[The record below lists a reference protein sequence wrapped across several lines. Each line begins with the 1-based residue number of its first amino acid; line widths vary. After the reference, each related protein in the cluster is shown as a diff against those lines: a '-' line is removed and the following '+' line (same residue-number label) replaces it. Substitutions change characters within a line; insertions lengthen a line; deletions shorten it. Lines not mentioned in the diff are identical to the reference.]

1 MGSSKKLAKGRL
13 DKFYH
18 LAKEQGF
25 RSRAAFKLV
34 QLNQKFNFLSSAHCV
49 VDLCAA
55 PGSWCQ
61 VAAKYAPVG
70 SVIIGLDLVA
80 IRPIRNVQTFA
91 QDITQYDKCKAIVKG
106 AIKEKFNHMVDVV
119 LNDGAPN
126 VGASWVKDA
135 YTQTELVLCAL
146 RLACEILRPGGTFVS
161 KVFRSQDYNS
171 MMWVM
176 NQFFDKV
183 VAHKP
188 SASRGVSAEIF
199 VVCQGFKAPKK
210 VDPKFFD
217 PTHIFKEIQGPG
229 PLDVLKRKKET
240 KNREG
245 YDPALGMGLFRA
257 CPVDQF
263 VEASEPVQILSTWN
277 KIDLSKSE
285 NPAVLEAVN
294 SCKETNDEI
303 RILCDDL
310 KVLSKTDFKLLLR
323 WRQKIEDLLK
333 DDDEEE
339 EDKDDEEEQ
348 EKDPELEA
356 LKEEEAALEA
366 VGELTAELAARKRRL
381 KKKLALR
388 RAKLQRRIDMKMHGQ
403 EDVDLAEAAGQQHGL
418 FDLTTMDADEEGI
431 DDVLTGEVAELS
443 EEEEEEEVRDLEPK
457 AGEEYDEHEEAWLE
471 QSYNEYKGRR
481 GIKEKRAE
489 AKKEETMPY
498 LMQIEMDQEG
508 EGEPDRGVED
518 FASDD
523 EEDEVQER
531 RVKGNYMLDSLD
543 DGPDESSAVKA
554 ERFFSGSLFAGIED
568 GEEEVQQERKKKRK
582 VQAEK
587 DAVAEMNAQF
597 EQATGGVAA
606 AKKDSK
612 KRKQPDWESEEE
624 DEEDELLDQIN
635 KEDARKAAEFNERTK
650 LLPKKEE
657 DLAET
662 LAFGELMLR
671 KKQRY
676 AIVDASYNRYAYNDD
691 SKVLPDW
698 FREDEAKFNV
708 PEMPITKA
716 QVARIKESW
725 KAVDARPIK
734 KVAEAKAKQK
744 KRKLAAM
751 AKLTKQA
758 TSALNNEE
766 ETSAKRE
773 SILKK
778 LVAGNAGKTRR
789 SKVTTVVNTKGGK
802 AKGGSKGG
810 KVKVV
815 DKRMKKDSRGAKTAM
830 RRAMKANHG
839 RLPKGMVQQ
848 AKAMKVKNKHQNY

>member
-1 MGSSKKLAKGRL
+1 MCIR
-13 DKFYH
+13 DRFYY

-34 QLNQKFNFLSSAHCV
+34 QLNQKFNFLGSAHCV

-61 VAAKYAPVG
+61 VAAKYCPIS

-146 RLACEILRPGGTFVS
+146 RLACEILRPGGTFVT

-176 NQFFDKV
+176 NQFFEKV

-229 PLDVLKRKKET
+229 PVDVLKRKKET
-240 KNREG
+240 RSRDG
-245 YDPALGMGLFRA
+245 YDPELGHGLFRA

-263 VEASEPVQILSTWN
+263 VEAAEPVQILSTWN
-277 KIDLSKSE
+277 KIDLKTSANE
-285 NPAVLEAVN
+285 AVLEAVN
-294 SCKETNDEI
+294 SCPDTTDEI
-303 RILCDDL
+303 RTLCDDL
-310 KVLSKTDFKLLLR
+310 KVLSKSDFKLLLR
-323 WRQKIEDLLK
+323 WRQKLEDLLK
-333 DDDEEE
+333 PESESEEE
-339 EDKDDEEEQ
+339 ESDEPEEH
-348 EKDPELEA
+348 DPELEA
-356 LKEEEAALEA
+356 LKEEERALAA
-366 VGELTAELAARKRRL
+366 VGEVTADLAARKKRL

-388 RAKLQRRIDMKMHGQ
+388 RQKLQRRVDMKMHGQ
-403 EDVDLAEAAGQQHGL
+403 EEVDLAEAAGQRDGL
-418 FDLTTMDADEEGI
+418 FDLSTMDADADGI
-431 DDVLTGEVAELS
+431 DRVQEGEVADLSES
-443 EEEEEEEVRDLEPK
+443 EEEEEIDLEPK
-457 AGEEYDEHEEAWLE
+457 AAEDYDEQEENWLDK
-471 QSYNEYKGRR
+471 SYNDYKGRR

-489 AKKEETMPY
+489 AKNEETMPY
-498 LMQIEMDQEG
+498 LMQVELDQE
-508 EGEPDRGVED
+508 EGEPERGVEE
-518 FASDD
+518 FGSGD
-523 EEDEVQER
+523 ESEEEEAVPR
-531 RVKGNYMLDSLD
+531 IRGNPMLNDLD
-543 DGPDESSAVKA
+543 DSVKESSAAKA
-554 ERFFSGSLFAGIED
+554 ERFFSGSLFQGIEEAD
-568 GEEEVQQERKKKRK
+568 EEHIERRKKRK
-582 VQAEK
+582 IQKEREEK
-587 DAVAEMNAQF
+587 AAVDAMNADF
-597 EQATGGVAA
+597 AQATGGKAPA
-606 AKKDSK
+606 SK
-612 KRKQPDWESEEE
+612 GTKRKQADWESEEE
-624 DEEDELLDQIN
+624 DEEDEMLDKIN
-635 KEDARKAAEFNERTK
+635 AEDARRAAEFNERTK
-650 LLPKKEE
+650 LLPKKEN

-676 AIVDASYNRYAYNDD
+676 AVVDASYNRYAYNDD
-691 SKVLPDW
+691 QKVLPDW

-708 PEMPITKA
+708 PELPITKA

-744 KRKLAAM
+744 KRKVAAM

-778 LVAGNAGKTRR
+778 LIAGNAGKTRR
-789 SKVTTVVNTKGGK
+789 SKVNTVVSTKGGPK
-802 AKGGSKGG
+802 KGGGSKGG

-830 RRAMKANHG
+830 RKAMKANHG
-839 RLPKGMVQQ
+839 RLPKAMVQQ